1 MSVRQ
6 NTTAKLNNDFLI
18 NKKKSKKYFVFLQ
31 RYLVPMRLNRE
42 SGGNPGQFPLL

>member
-1 MSVRQ
+1 MQ
-6 NTTAKLNNDFLI
+6 TF
-18 NKKKSKKYFVFLQ
+18 FVFLQ